1 MDDESLLMLHLLL
14 LHLEKERLWH
24 GLSAEARPTAVRE
37 NLIGCLR
44 LSARRAP
51 SCARNDC
58 FPVPVACIHSRYMR
72 MKTAV
77 QRWGNSLAVRIPRA
91 FAQQTRLGSG
101 TEVDLELKSGTLVIS
116 PVRKRRY
123 KFGPC

>member
-1 MDDESLLMLHLLL
+1 
-14 LHLEKERLWH
+14 
-24 GLSAEARPTAVRE
+24 
-37 NLIGCLR
+37 
-44 LSARRAP
+44 
-51 SCARNDC
+51 
-58 FPVPVACIHSRYMR
+58 

-123 KFGPC
+123 KLGPLLAQVRKAHLHSETEWGEPTGREVW